1 MNFKLFFFNTIFL
14 MLRHKT
20 LDHILIDFSDI
31 LYLKTRFM
39 EEEFSSEC
47 ASEWPRGLVKMRIS
61 GGLPGIGF
69 SKSSVGCDNL
79 HVS

>member
-1 MNFKLFFFNTIFL
+1 

>member
-1 MNFKLFFFNTIFL
+1 

-20 LDHILIDFSDI
+20 LDHILNDFSDI

-39 EEEFSSEC
+39 EEEFSNEC
-47 ASEWPRGLVKMRIS
+47 ALGWPRGLIKVWTS
-61 GGLPGIGF
+61 GSIRGIAF
-69 SKSSVGCDNL
+69 PKSSVGFDNL